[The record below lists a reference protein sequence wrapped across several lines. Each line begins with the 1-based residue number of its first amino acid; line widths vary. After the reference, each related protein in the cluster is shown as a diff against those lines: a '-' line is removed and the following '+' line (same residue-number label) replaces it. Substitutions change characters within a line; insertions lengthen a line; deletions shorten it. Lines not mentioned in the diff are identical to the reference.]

1 MTHNSAQIPKSDIIR
16 SEIGITVVGGG
27 LAGSEA
33 AWQAAERGVQVLLHE
48 MRPHQ
53 MTPAH
58 VSDSL
63 AELVCSNSLGSDLP
77 DRAAGLLKAELRY
90 LDSLVLACADDTR
103 VPAGGA
109 LAVDRERFAAE
120 VTRRIEAHPRIRVIR
135 QEVTAIPEGPAVIAT
150 GPLTS
155 DALAGAIAA
164 LTGQDHLYF
173 YDALAPIV
181 AADSID
187 MSIAFRAS
195 RYGKG
200 EADYIN
206 CPMTEE
212 AYERFVGAL
221 VAAERIPLRDFE
233 RKDARDREDA
243 RFFEGC
249 LAVEVMASRGR
260 DTLAFGPLRPV
271 GLTDPRTGKRP
282 YAVVQLRQ
290 DNLAGTLYNLVGFQ
304 TNLRYGEQER
314 VFRLIPGLERAE
326 FVRYGQMHRNTFIN
340 APLLLEPTMAFRARS
355 GLFFAGQIT
364 GVEGYVGS
372 VGSGWVAGVN
382 AARFVLGQLPLAL
395 PGTTMLGALS
405 RYVSRAEPGT
415 FQPMKANF
423 GLMPPL
429 EPPVRGKRQRYQA
442 YAKRAMEEIRAQSPT
457 SNLQPPTSNL
467 QPPTSKSQEEDLG

>member
-1 MTHNSAQIPKSDIIR
+1 MDTQTPPP
-16 SEIGITVVGGG
+16 ITIVGGG

-33 AWQAAERGVQVLLHE
+33 AWQAAERGVSVILYE
-48 MRPHQ
+48 MRPDTT
-53 MTPAH
+53 TPAH
-58 VSDSL
+58 VSDRL

-90 LDSLVLACADDTR
+90 LGSLVLACAGETR

-120 VTRRIEAHPRIRVIR
+120 VTRRVEAHPRIQVVRA
-135 QEVTAIPEGPAVIAT
+135 EVTAVPDGPAVIAT

-155 DALAGAIAA
+155 DALAGEIAA

-181 AADSID
+181 SADSID

-200 EADYIN
+200 DADYVN

-212 AYERFVGAL
+212 EYVRFVEAL
-221 VAAERIPLRDFE
+221 AAAERIPMRDFE
-233 RKDARDREDA
+233 REDK

-249 LAVEVMASRGR
+249 LPVEVLAGRGR
-260 DTLAFGPLRPV
+260 DALAFGPLRPV
-271 GLTDPRTGKRP
+271 GLTDPRTGERP
-282 YAVVQLRQ
+282 HAVVQLRQ
-290 DNLAGTLYNLVGFQ
+290 DNLAGTLYNIVGFQ

-314 VFRLIPGLERAE
+314 VFRLIPGLGQAE
-326 FVRYGQMHRNTFIN
+326 FVRFGHMHRNTFIN
-340 APLLLEPTMAFRARS
+340 APLLLDPTMAFRGRP

-382 AARFVLGQLPLAL
+382 AARFVLGGEPLVLP
-395 PGTTMLGALS
+395 PTTMLGALCH
-405 RYVSRAEPGT
+405 YVSRAEPED

-429 EPPVRGKRQRYQA
+429 SPPVRNKRRRYQA
-442 YAKRAMEEIRAQSPT
+442 YVARAMRDLKERIADCK
-457 SNLQPPTSNL
+457 LQIAN
-467 QPPTSKSQEEDLG
+467 SKIQKPNSESQNPKR